1 MVNLFLEMKVLE
13 ATNDDEV
20 KFFSDR
26 GLKKDTVEMFELWQL
41 F

>member
-1 MVNLFLEMKVLE
+1 MKVLE
-13 ATNDDEV
+13 ATNDDEA

-26 GLKKDTVEMFELWQL
+26 EALKKKEKVEMFQLWQL